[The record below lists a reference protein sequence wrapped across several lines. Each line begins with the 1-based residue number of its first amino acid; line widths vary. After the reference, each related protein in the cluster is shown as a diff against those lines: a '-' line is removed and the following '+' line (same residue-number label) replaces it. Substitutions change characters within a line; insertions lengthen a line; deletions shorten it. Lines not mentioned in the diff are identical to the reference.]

1 MKYLIALTILI
12 PLLFTSCASS
22 DSEKSQQDVLKAFKD
37 NNYNFSNYKKIR
49 YKGIKFKLPNAF
61 EVDYGGGYTYKP
73 NAFLRR
79 QYQLGIIFT
88 VEKFTKYDI
97 NSELM
102 EDYLIEDEKDFL
114 NSFHDAYSDRRYE
127 SLHEASISYKK
138 VTKKNIPHKGI
149 TQVVA
154 GRSSSSRYS
163 ETYYYAMTTLKVK
176 DDYYVF
182 QMITAP
188 EMMHYV
194 FDDFE
199 RILATVRAK

>member
-1 MKYLIALTILI
+1 MKHLIILAILI
-12 PLLFTSCASS
+12 PLLFASCASS
-22 DSEKSQQDVLKAFKD
+22 DSEERQQNVLKAFKE
-37 NNYNFSNYKKIR
+37 NNYNFTNYKKVR
-49 YKGIKFKLPNAF
+49 YKGISFKLPGSF
-61 EVDYGGGYTYKP
+61 DVDFGGGYTYKP

-88 VEKFTKYDI
+88 VEKFTEYDI

-102 EDYLIEDEKDFL
+102 EDYLIEDDEDFL

-138 VTKKNIPHKGI
+138 VTRKNIPFKGV
-149 TQVVA
+149 TQVLS
-154 GRSSSSRYS
+154 GSSSQYS
-163 ETYYYAMTTLKVK
+163 DTYYYAMTTLKVK
-176 DDYYVF
+176 DNYYVF

-199 RILATVRAK
+199 RILATVRSK